1 MLQVIKKSIVFLVLP
16 FLTLSCTTDQEGTD
30 HKQELTDFPTSR
42 PNTDTVSEL
51 TPEQQSAFDALNT
64 LQVSTDEKNRLYS
77 TFANIGQPCYPADTS
92 FVISQSELL
101 IVMKQF
107 ISKYCKNLA
116 VEKQNELAATSV
128 LAQEEYKISHCRDNS
143 YDENY
148 ENGLPMTGT
157 WVMPSVLGRR
167 DVIIVW

>member
-1 MLQVIKKSIVFLVLP
+1 MKSIILLVLP
-16 FLTLSCTTDQEGTD
+16 FLVLSCTTAQEGTD
-30 HKQELTDFPTSR
+30 QKQELTNFPTSH

-51 TPEQQSAFDALNT
+51 TPEQESAFDALNT

-77 TFANIGQPCYPADTS
+77 TFANIVQPCYPADTN

-101 IVMKQF
+101 IIMKQF

-128 LAQEEYKISHCRDNS
+128 LAQEEYKILHCRDNS

>member
-16 FLTLSCTTDQEGTD
+16 FLVLSCTTGQEGTD
-30 HKQELTDFPTSR
+30 HKQELTDSTLYT
-42 PNTDTVSEL
+42 NTVSEL

-77 TFANIGQPCYPADTS
+77 TFADIVQPCYPADTS

-107 ISKYCKNLA
+107 ISKNCKNLT

-128 LAQEEYKISHCRDNS
+128 LAQEEYKILHCGDNS
-143 YDENY
+143 YNQNY

-167 DVIIVW
+167 DIILVW

>member
-16 FLTLSCTTDQEGTD
+16 YLTLSCTTAQEGTD
-30 HKQELTDFPTSR
+30 QKLELTDSTFY
-42 PNTDTVSEL
+42 NNTVSEL

-77 TFANIGQPCYPADTS
+77 TFADIVQPCYPADTS

-101 IVMKQF
+101 IVMKQI
-107 ISKYCKNLA
+107 ISKNCKNLT

-128 LAQEEYKISHCRDNS
+128 LAQEEYKILHCGDNS
-143 YDENY
+143 YNQNY

-157 WVMPSVLGRR
+157 WVMPSVIGRR
-167 DVIIVW
+167 DIILVW

>member
-1 MLQVIKKSIVFLVLP
+1 MKSILFLVLP
-16 FLTLSCTTDQEGTD
+16 FLVLSCTAAQERTDQ
-30 HKQELTDFPTSR
+30 KQELTDLPTSH
-42 PNTDTVSEL
+42 PNTYTISEL

-128 LAQEEYKISHCRDNS
+128 LAQEEYKILHCRDNS

-148 ENGLPMTGT
+148 ENGLPLTGT
-157 WVMPSVLGRR
+157 WLMPNVLGRR